1 MRKVF
6 VLTVDRNYINYNFVK
21 VFDNKEILVNF
32 VLNYLFEMLVENE
45 YLNIEDKED
54 FVKENKEKYGED
66 IMKINNV
73 IFGEEDIWFEIE
85 EVEINNMEF

>member
-6 VLTVDRNYINYNFVK
+6 VLNVDRNYINYNFVK

-73 IFGEEDIWFEIE
+73 IFGEEDIWFGVE

>member
-6 VLTVDRNYINYNFVK
+6 VLNVDRNYINYNFVK
-21 VFDNKEILVNF
+21 IFDNKEMLVNF

-73 IFGEEDIWFEIE
+73 IFGEEDIWFGIE

>member
-6 VLTVDRNYINYNFVK
+6 VLNVDRNFINYNFVK
-21 VFDNKEILVNF
+21 IFDNKEMLVNF
-32 VLNYLFEMLVENE
+32 VINYLFEMLVENE

-73 IFGEEDIWFEIE
+73 IFGEEDIWFGIE

>member
-6 VLTVDRNYINYNFVK
+6 VLNVDRNYINYNFVK

-73 IFGEEDIWFEIE
+73 IFGEEDIWFGIE

>member
-1 MRKVF
+1 
-6 VLTVDRNYINYNFVK
+6 
-21 VFDNKEILVNF
+21 
-32 VLNYLFEMLVENE
+32 MLVENE

>member
-6 VLTVDRNYINYNFVK
+6 VLNVDRNYINYNFVK

-73 IFGEEDIWFEIE
+73 IFGDEDIWFGIE

>member
-6 VLTVDRNYINYNFVK
+6 VLNVDRNYINYNFVK
-21 VFDNKEILVNF
+21 IFDNKEMLVNF
-32 VLNYLFEMLVENE
+32 VINYLFEMLVENE

-73 IFGEEDIWFEIE
+73 IFGEEDIWFGIE

>member
-6 VLTVDRNYINYNFVK
+6 VLTVDRNYINYSFVK
-21 VFDNKEILVNF
+21 VFDNKEILVDF

-45 YLNIEDKED
+45 YLNIEDEED
-54 FVKENKEKYGED
+54 FIKENKEKYGED

-73 IFGEEDIWFEIE
+73 IFGEEDIWFGIE

>member
-6 VLTVDRNYINYNFVK
+6 VLNVDRNYSNYNFFK

-73 IFGEEDIWFEIE
+73 IFGEEDIWFGIE

>member
-6 VLTVDRNYINYNFVK
+6 VLNVDRNYINYNFVK
-21 VFDNKEILVNF
+21 VFDNKEILVDF

-45 YLNIEDKED
+45 YLNIEDEED
-54 FVKENKEKYGED
+54 FIKENKEKYGED

-73 IFGEEDIWFEIE
+73 IFGEEDIWFGIE

>member
-6 VLTVDRNYINYNFVK
+6 VLNVDRNYINYNFVK
-21 VFDNKEILVNF
+21 IFDNKEMLVNF
-32 VLNYLFEMLVENE
+32 VINYLFEMLVENE

-73 IFGEEDIWFEIE
+73 IFGEEDIWFGVE

>member
-6 VLTVDRNYINYNFVK
+6 VLNVDRNFINYNFVK
-21 VFDNKEILVNF
+21 IFDNKEMLVNF

-73 IFGEEDIWFEIE
+73 IFGEEDIWFGIE

>member
-6 VLTVDRNYINYNFVK
+6 VLNVDRNYINYNFVK

-73 IFGEEDIWFEIE
+73 IFGEEDIWFGIE
-85 EVEINNMEF
+85 EVEINNMEY

>member
-6 VLTVDRNYINYNFVK
+6 VLTVDRNYSNYSFVK

-45 YLNIEDKED
+45 YLNIEDEED
-54 FVKENKEKYGED
+54 FIKENKEKYGED
-66 IMKINNV
+66 IMKINNG
-73 IFGEEDIWFEIE
+73 IFGIEDIEFGIE

>member
-6 VLTVDRNYINYNFVK
+6 VLNVDRNYINYNFVK

-32 VLNYLFEMLVENE
+32 VLNYLFEMMVENE

-73 IFGEEDIWFEIE
+73 IFGEEDIWFGIE

>member
-6 VLTVDRNYINYNFVK
+6 VLNVDRNYINYNFVK

-32 VLNYLFEMLVENE
+32 VLNYLFEMMVENE

-73 IFGEEDIWFEIE
+73 IFGEEDIWFGVE

>member
-6 VLTVDRNYINYNFVK
+6 VLNVDRNYINYNFVK
-21 VFDNKEILVNF
+21 VFDNKEMLVNF
-32 VLNYLFEMLVENE
+32 VINYLFEMLVENE

-73 IFGEEDIWFEIE
+73 IFGEEDIWFGIE

>member
-1 MRKVF
+1 MKKVF
-6 VLTVDRNYINYNFVK
+6 VLNVDRNYINYNFVK

-45 YLNIEDKED
+45 YLNIEDEED

-66 IMKINNV
+66 IMKINNG
-73 IFGEEDIWFEIE
+73 IFGIEDIEFEIE

>member
-6 VLTVDRNYINYNFVK
+6 VLNVDRNFINYNFVK
-21 VFDNKEILVNF
+21 IFDNKEMLVNF

>member
-6 VLTVDRNYINYNFVK
+6 VLNVDRNYINYNFVK

>member
-1 MRKVF
+1 MKKVF
-6 VLTVDRNYINYNFVK
+6 VLTVDRNYINYSFVK

-45 YLNIEDKED
+45 YLNIEDEED

-66 IMKINNV
+66 IMKINNG
-73 IFGEEDIWFEIE
+73 IFGIEDIEFEIE